1 MYAIIQD
8 GSRQYKV
15 EKGATIRFDRKPA
28 TKQGDKVEFDKI
40 LAWHNG
46 EKVQLGAPHVAG
58 VKVLGEIQTEARGPK
73 LRVYKYRR
81 REGWKNTT
89 GHRQKYTLVKITD
102 IVAK

>member
-1 MYAIIQD
+1 MYAIILD

-28 TKQGDKVEFDKI
+28 SKQGEKVEFGTV
-40 LAWHNG
+40 LAYHDG

-58 VKVLGEIQTEARGPK
+58 VKVLGEILSEARGPK

-89 GHRQKYTLVKITD
+89 GHKQKYTLVKITD

>member
-15 EKGATIRFDRKPA
+15 EKGATIRFDRKP
-28 TKQGDKVEFDKI
+28 KNKEGDKVEFDRV
-40 LAWHNG
+40 LAFHNG
-46 EKVQLGAPHVAG
+46 EKVEVGAPTVAG
-58 VKVLGEIQTEARGPK
+58 VKVLGEVISEIKGVK

-89 GHRQKYTLVKITD
+89 GHREKYTLVKITD
-102 IVAK
+102 IVSG

>member
-15 EKGATIRFDRKPA
+15 EKGATIRFDRKP
-28 TKQGDKVEFDKI
+28 KHKEGEKVEFDKV
-40 LAWHNG
+40 LALHDG
-46 EKVQLGAPHVAG
+46 EKVQVGAPHVSGA
-58 VKVLGEIQTEARGPK
+58 KVVGQIVREIKGDK
-73 LRVYKYRR
+73 IRVYKYRR

-102 IVAK
+102 ILAK

>member
-15 EKGATIRFDRKPA
+15 EKGATIRFDRKA
-28 TKQGDKVEFDKI
+28 EAKAGGKLEFDKV
-40 LAWHNG
+40 LAWHDG
-46 EKVQLGAPHVAG
+46 EKVTLGKPLVSG
-58 VKVLGEIQTEARGPK
+58 VKVVGEVVKEIKADK
-73 LRVYKYRR
+73 IRVYKYRR

-89 GHRQKYTLVKITD
+89 GHRQKYTLIKITD